1 MNWVV
6 EVSAY
11 ISHRS
16 VCPVL
21 PLEVYVNFV
30 MVFAAGQQLNRHAL
44 ALLDFCCHSW
54 MWQWVSSSITCK
66 KKTFMY
72 IMLCICVFERGVV
85 TLLWNRCMLHFPM
98 TSGTKPNG
106 SESPYHCVVLNVPHY
121 LSPRINFTMPWADD
135 ALNSL
140 NTSQHVPHSPTCMS
154 QMLLST
160 VHLRSWKGVV
170 ETH

>member
-1 MNWVV
+1 MDWVV
-6 EVSAY
+6 EVSFY

-21 PLEVYVNFV
+21 LLGVYVNFV

-44 ALLDFCCHSW
+44 ALLDFCCRSW
-54 MWQWVSSSITCK
+54 DVTMGFVFHHMQ
-66 KKTFMY
+66 KTFMH
-72 IMLCICVFERGVV
+72 IMLCICVLERGVV

-106 SESPYHCVVLNVPHY
+106 SQSPYHCVLLNVPHY

-160 VHLRSWKGVV
+160 VHLHSWKGVV